1 MEELLNK
8 INLLLQEES
17 IIKREKKKR
26 GEYFNVFEIM
36 HAQSDEV
43 HTHSAI
49 IAALLN
55 PKGIHGCRSVFLSLF
70 MEKLSDLLQTDLE
83 LPDYEEYDLEK
94 CKIYVERYAGN
105 LTSDKEEGGRI
116 DIIIE
121 FKSAKRD
128 RDYAVILENK
138 IYANDQAKQLYRY
151 KQFADKQYGKGHYL
165 IIYLTLDGHYPSEGS
180 ITSKE
185 YMLKDGVDFCRMSYG
200 DFILEW
206 LSACKD
212 KASSVPIVRETITQ
226 YYNLIAKMTNRDME
240 TSINEELINMFANRR
255 NISAVFKIN
264 QIYNDVLN
272 RVCNTT
278 LLEQIKEIADDLNLH
293 CKCRQTN
300 WCKRWNGQFFFSKH
314 EWRHFCIGFE
324 FMRDNLSDFNYGI
337 RYKEEAEK
345 ETLTDVEEKIRK
357 RLTDGRFRQNSWWVF
372 FKPFKYNNWN
382 DDVFIRLYNG
392 EIKLEIK
399 RNVEELLIVLKNIKL

>member
-121 FKSAKRD
+121 FKSVKRD

-165 IIYLTLDGHYPSEGS
+165 IIYLTLDGHYPSEDS

-185 YMLKDGVDFCRMSYG
+185 YILKDGVDFFRMSYG

-372 FKPFKYNNWN
+372 FKLFKYNNWN

>member
-121 FKSAKRD
+121 FKSVKRD

-165 IIYLTLDGHYPSEGS
+165 IIYLTLDGHYPSEDS

-185 YMLKDGVDFCRMSYG
+185 YILKDGVDFFRMSYG

>member
-121 FKSAKRD
+121 FKSVKRD

-165 IIYLTLDGHYPSEGS
+165 IIYLTLDGHYPSEDS

-185 YMLKDGVDFCRMSYG
+185 YILKDGVDFFRMSYG

-314 EWRHFCIGFE
+314 EWKHFCIGFE

-337 RYKEEAEK
+337 RYKEETEK
-345 ETLTDVEEKIRK
+345 GTLTDVEEKIRK
-357 RLTDGRFRQNSWWVF
+357 RLNDGRFRQNLW
-372 FKPFKYNNWN
+372 
-382 DDVFIRLYNG
+382 
-392 EIKLEIK
+392 
-399 RNVEELLIVLKNIKL
+399 

>member
-121 FKSAKRD
+121 FKSVKRD

-165 IIYLTLDGHYPSEGS
+165 IIYLTLDGHYPSEDS

-185 YMLKDGVDFCRMSYG
+185 YILKDGVDFFRMSYG

-314 EWRHFCIGFE
+314 EWKHFCIGFE

-337 RYKEEAEK
+337 RYKEETEK
-345 ETLTDVEEKIRK
+345 GTLTDVEEKIRK
-357 RLTDGRFRQNSWWVF
+357 RLNDGRFRQNLWWVF

-399 RNVEELLIVLKNIKL
+399 RNIEELLIVLKDIKL

>member
-55 PKGIHGCRSVFLSLF
+55 PKGIHGCRSAFLSLF
-70 MEKLSDLLQTDLE
+70 MEKLSDLLQKDLK

-94 CKIYVERYAGN
+94 CKIYVEHYAGN

-314 EWRHFCIGFE
+314 EWKHFCIGFE

-337 RYKEEAEK
+337 RYKEETEK
-345 ETLTDVEEKIRK
+345 GTLTDVEEKIRK
-357 RLTDGRFRQNSWWVF
+357 RLNDGRFRQNLWWVF

-392 EIKLEIK
+392 ETELEIK
-399 RNVEELLIVLKNIKL
+399 RNIEELLIVLKDIKL

>member
-55 PKGIHGCRSVFLSLF
+55 PEGIHGCRSAFLSLF
-70 MEKLSDLLQTDLE
+70 MEKLSDLLQKDLK

-94 CKIYVERYAGN
+94 CKIYVEHYAGN

-314 EWRHFCIGFE
+314 EWKHFCIGFE

-337 RYKEEAEK
+337 RYKEETEK
-345 ETLTDVEEKIRK
+345 GTLTDVEEKIRK
-357 RLTDGRFRQNSWWVF
+357 RLNDGRFRQNLW
-372 FKPFKYNNWN
+372 
-382 DDVFIRLYNG
+382 
-392 EIKLEIK
+392 
-399 RNVEELLIVLKNIKL
+399 

>member
-70 MEKLSDLLQTDLE
+70 MEKLSDLLQTNLE

-105 LTSDKEEGGRI
+105 LTSGKEEGGRI

-121 FKSAKRD
+121 FKSVKRD

-151 KQFADKQYGKGHYL
+151 KQFADKQYGRGHYL
-165 IIYLTLDGHYPSEGS
+165 IIYLTLDGHYPSEDS

-185 YMLKDGVDFCRMSYG
+185 YILKDGVDFFRMSYG

>member
-121 FKSAKRD
+121 FKSVKRD

-165 IIYLTLDGHYPSEGS
+165 IIYLTLDGHYPSEDS

-185 YMLKDGVDFCRMSYG
+185 YILKDGVDFFRMSYG

-399 RNVEELLIVLKNIKL
+399 RNVEKLLIVLKNIKL